1 MNPTIGIN
9 SSIDGWTVAKITRTG
24 VLLKNST
31 GSNLTLS
38 FSETEKLFK
47 C

>member
-9 SSIDGWTVAKITRTG
+9 SSIDGWTVIKITN
-24 VLLKNST
+24 KNVKLSSGGT
-31 GSNLTLS
+31 VIELS

>member
-1 MNPTIGIN
+1 MKPTIGIN
-9 SSIDGWTVAKITRTG
+9 SSIDGWTVIKITNKAVKLSANGTI
-24 VLLKNST
+24 VE
-31 GSNLTLS
+31 LS